1 MEYQETKKF
10 GTRNHKSFKKKKKI
24 KTKQK
29 LQMRT
34 ITKHLKEDIYLS
46 KKESKINYNSMIMKY
61 HKIINLFEIHQIN
74 QLPQN

>member
-1 MEYQETKKF
+1 
-10 GTRNHKSFKKKKKI
+10 
-24 KTKQK
+24 
-29 LQMRT
+29 MRT